1 MFYFTVQKHF
11 RTLSNV
17 CDGADLQKPLTIV
30 GGKLHHRR
38 LTVCLIRL
46 SCCCD
51 LYFHRSSRSEVI
63 CKKGILKDFAKCR
76 EKTCTEVS
84 QICLSEF
91 RKFFSQFLFSRTPA
105 NNSFWK
111 WLLKIF
117 NRYLSSL
124 IYSTSA
130 RLGRH
135 RCERNATRVRHK
147 WDTSATRLK
156 SFDFDNDASDENI
169 FSHPYLSYMENGN
182 YKESKNYIL
191 RTTSWKCLFI
201 MRLLNLVMANGS
213 TNLTS
218 LANRINVCRT
228 FLKLTMQI
236 YL

>member
-1 MFYFTVQKHF
+1 MFYFVVQKHF

-17 CDGADLQKPLTIV
+17 CDGADRQKPLTIV
-30 GGKLHHRR
+30 GEKLHHRR

-51 LYFHRSSRSEVI
+51 LYFHRSSGSEVI
-63 CKKGILKDFAKCR
+63 CKKSILKDFAKCR
-76 EKTCTEVS
+76 EKNCTEVS

-91 RKFFSQFLFSRTPA
+91 RKFFSQFLFFRTPA

-156 SFDFDNDASDENI
+156 SFDFDNDTSDENI
-169 FSHPYLSYMENGN
+169 FSHTYLSYMANEN

-191 RTTSWKCLFI
+191 RTASWKCLFS
-201 MRLLNLVMANGS
+201 MPKC
-213 TNLTS
+213 
-218 LANRINVCRT
+218 VCWT
-228 FLKLTMQI
+228 L
-236 YL
+236 